1 MFGLPTID
9 LIVIAVYAVLMIV
22 IGLVAMLRIKNQED
36 FFLGGRRFGKFLQI
50 FSSFGQATSSDTA
63 VGAVTT
69 AYRDGAGGIWS
80 QLVGLWATPLFWFT
94 APWYR
99 RMRTLTL
106 GDFFHERYRSQRM
119 AIAYSLLASAYLV
132 IVIGLGLKAVSSTVI
147 GITLKPVA
155 ALTPA
160 EHLEYNQALRLEALS
175 QQGPTGT
182 LSPAEAEE
190 LQSLRLRRPHREF
203 SSINES
209 ALVWFIVLIVFVYG
223 IAGGLEAAVWTDT
236 VQGTLILILS
246 ILLVPFAIAK
256 LNALHGQT
264 GLLAAGHTLHQELPG
279 RFFSLMGSAENADFT
294 WYFVIAL
301 SVMTT
306 LNVAT
311 QSNQLTA
318 NASARDELTA
328 SIGFTTGTMMK
339 RYCSVMWGFLG
350 MLCFALYGREIQDSD
365 LVWGHATR
373 DLLGGLGFGLVG
385 LMIACLLA
393 ALQSTASTLMISSS
407 SLFTK
412 NVYGPL
418 RPGRTERHYVLV
430 GRIAG
435 ALVLLAAA
443 LLSTAFGSILDMLKF
458 MWEFNAIIAASFWCG
473 IKWRR
478 ATRQG
483 AWASILIAATMFVA
497 LPLALPTVFPGM
509 RTNPALLRTTQQRVI
524 PQTLVATPRDV
535 EERARQVADWHGAG
549 PAPAALHVGETVT
562 RTVIIA
568 PKSIYWEQGITE
580 VNGVK
585 RGAGTFYLESWLLD
599 HVTDLSAN
607 PHALN
612 ETLRYTYKILL
623 PFLVLIVVSLLTA
636 PDESDS
642 IGRFF
647 ARMRTKVRTNRAE
660 DEKAVLSAYADP
672 KSTRDCL
679 LLPGSQLEFFKWSR
693 EDVIGFGL
701 ALVIAFAVLALLNFL
716 IHFGS

>member
-1 MFGLPTID
+1 MTIDRPGISYRIWEPLRRSPPAPRAPPRPVFGLPTID
-9 LIVIAVYAVLMIV
+9 LIVIAVYSAVMVV
-22 IGLVAMLRIKNQED
+22 IGVAAMFRIRDQED
-36 FFLGGRRFGKFLQI
+36 FFLGGRRFGKFLQV

-63 VGAVTT
+63 VGAVTN

-119 AIAYSLLASAYLV
+119 AIAYSLLASIYLV
-132 IVIGLGLKAVSSTVI
+132 IVIGLGLKAVSSTEI

-160 EHLEYNQALRLEALS
+160 ERVEYNQALRLEALS
-175 QQGPTGT
+175 QQGASGT
-182 LSPAEAEE
+182 LSPADADE

-236 VQGTLILILS
+236 VQGTLILVLS
-246 ILLVPFAIAK
+246 VLLVPFAIAK
-256 LNALHGQT
+256 LNALHGVN

-412 NVYGPL
+412 NVDGPL
-418 RPGRTERHYVLV
+418 WLRASTV
-430 GRIAG
+430 
-435 ALVLLAAA
+435 AA
-443 LLSTAFGSILDMLKF
+443 LLRPPKATGAVVVACLGS
-458 MWEFNAIIAASFWCG
+458 S
-473 IKWRR
+473 
-478 ATRQG
+478 
-483 AWASILIAATMFVA
+483 
-497 LPLALPTVFPGM
+497 
-509 RTNPALLRTTQQRVI
+509 
-524 PQTLVATPRDV
+524 
-535 EERARQVADWHGAG
+535 
-549 PAPAALHVGETVT
+549 
-562 RTVIIA
+562 
-568 PKSIYWEQGITE
+568 
-580 VNGVK
+580 
-585 RGAGTFYLESWLLD
+585 
-599 HVTDLSAN
+599 
-607 PHALN
+607 
-612 ETLRYTYKILL
+612 
-623 PFLVLIVVSLLTA
+623 
-636 PDESDS
+636 
-642 IGRFF
+642 F
-647 ARMRTKVRTNRAE
+647 ARPDTSSGGIRMQISDIPGRVSRAIP
-660 DEKAVLSAYADP
+660 LY
-672 KSTRDCL
+672 
-679 LLPGSQLEFFKWSR
+679 
-693 EDVIGFGL
+693 
-701 ALVIAFAVLALLNFL
+701 LVGCFQRR
-716 IHFGS
+716 